1 MQCEFCEKEFSTKSS
16 LVYHQKT
23 AKYCLE
29 KQGKINEKYKCC
41 HCEKCFTTYQRVI
54 EHQNNSCKL
63 KEKIKYEK
71 DIVSVKEE
79 LATCKK
85 QEKIRSKE
93 KEAYYQQQI
102 KEKESYYQQQIKEN
116 EAYYLQQIKEKDFYL
131 STFEEKLKE
140 SKDLIKDKIE
150 TISKLEANI
159 EKLEARLEKFEDSIL
174 SKTDNK
180 PVPQE
185 ESIPIP
191 LKEQMSSIIIED
203 IKEDDTI
210 NYSMIT
216 LNNVSI
222 TSRPIDHYVNATQ
235 LCQAGGKKF
244 NDWIRIE
251 STKELIDEL
260 SAEAGI
266 PASAFVDTKKGGN
279 NKSDQ
284 GSWIHPDLSIQLAQ
298 WISPKFA
305 IQVSKWVRTL
315 FNKGSV
321 EIDLNLLREKERDI
335 RIKDHL
341 IKELKAVCLSKQ
353 RRIEYPEKNVI
364 YLLTTEDHFKRRTY
378 IIGKA
383 KNLTT
388 RLGTYNKTCDH
399 TVVYYKE
406 CKGEDD
412 MDTAETMVLSKLRD
426 YREKANRD
434 RFILPEDKEIS
445 FFIGII
451 DECIRFIG

>member
-1 MQCEFCEKEFSTKSS
+1 MHCEFCEKEFSTKSS
-16 LVYHQKT
+16 LTYHQKT

-29 KQGKINEKYKCC
+29 KQGKSNEKYKCC
-41 HCEKCFTTYQRVI
+41 HCEKFFTTHQRAI
-54 EHQNNSCKL
+54 DHQNKSCKL
-63 KEKIKYEK
+63 KDKSKHEKEIES
-71 DIVSVKEE
+71 IKEE
-79 LATCKK
+79 LATYKK
-85 QEKIRSKE
+85 QEKIRAKE

-102 KEKESYYQQQIKEN
+102 KEKEAYYQ
-116 EAYYLQQIKEKDFYL
+116 QQIKEKDFYI
-131 STFEEKLKE
+131 SSFEEKLKE
-140 SKDLIKDKIE
+140 SKDLIKEKTESIA
-150 TISKLEANI
+150 KLEA
-159 EKLEARLEKFEDSIL
+159 KLEKFEDSIL
-174 SKTDNK
+174 YKTEK
-180 PVPQE
+180 TQE
-185 ESIPIP
+185 YKDKDESIPIP

-203 IKEDDTI
+203 IKEDETV

-244 NDWIRIE
+244 SHWFSLDT
-251 STKELIDEL
+251 TKELIKEL
-260 SAEAGI
+260 SADAVI
-266 PASAFVDTKKGGN
+266 PASGLVETKRGGN

-321 EIDLNLLREKERDI
+321 EIDLSLLREKERDI

-341 IKELKAVCLSKQ
+341 IKELKSVCLSKQ
-353 RRIEYPEKNVI
+353 SRVEYPEKNVI
-364 YLLTTEDHFKRRTY
+364 YLLTTEDHLKRRTY
-378 IIGKA
+378 IVGKA
-383 KNLTT
+383 KNLTN

-399 TVVYYKE
+399 KVVYYKE

-434 RFILPEDKEIS
+434 RFILPEDKEIT
-445 FFIGII
+445 FFIGVI

>member
-1 MQCEFCEKEFSTKSS
+1 MECQFCKKVFTSKNTLSTH
-16 LVYHQKT
+16 LNT
-23 AKYCLE
+23 AKYCLQI
-29 KQGKINEKYKCC
+29 QGKENN
-41 HCEKCFTTYQRVI
+41 CFECDFCNKTFTSKQRLYD
-54 EHQNNSCKL
+54 HKTNSCKEKKQRDEEEERFKYNEEYKKLKNEIKKKDREL
-63 KEKIKYEK
+63 KEKLDEK
-71 DIVSVKEE
+71 DK
-79 LATCKK
+79 
-85 QEKIRSKE
+85 
-93 KEAYYQQQI
+93 QI
-102 KEKESYYQQQIKEN
+102 KEK
-116 EAYYLQQIKEKDFYL
+116 LDEKDKQIL
-131 STFEEKLKE
+131 ELKA
-140 SKDLIKDKIE
+140 K
-150 TISKLEANI
+150 
-159 EKLEARLEKFEDSIL
+159 LEKFENVVIANSTKHSSDINED
-174 SKTDNK
+174 KD
-180 PVPQE
+180 

-203 IKEDDTI
+203 VKEDETV

-244 NDWIRIE
+244 NDWIRLE
-251 STKELIDEL
+251 STKELINEL

-266 PASAFVDTKKGGN
+266 PVSAFVDTKRGGN

-321 EIDLNLLREKERDI
+321 EIDLSLLREKERDI

-364 YLLTTEDHFKRRTY
+364 YLLTTYDHLKRRTY

-383 KNLTT
+383 KNLTS

-399 TVVYYKE
+399 NVVYYKE
-406 CKGEDD
+406 CKSEDD
-412 MDTAETMVLSKLRD
+412 MDTAETIVLNKLRD

-445 FFIGII
+445 FFIGVINDCI
-451 DECIRFIG
+451 DFLK